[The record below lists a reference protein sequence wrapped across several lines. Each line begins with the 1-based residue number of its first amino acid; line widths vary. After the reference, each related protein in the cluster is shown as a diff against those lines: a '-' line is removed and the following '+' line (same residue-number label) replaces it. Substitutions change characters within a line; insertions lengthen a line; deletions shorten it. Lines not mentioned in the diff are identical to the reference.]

1 MDNIAA
7 TTSTTSSSSTSTTSS
22 NENNENPIAFTDL
35 EKEIEAL
42 SVVREIILAS
52 NSYIFI

>member
-7 TTSTTSSSSTSTTSS
+7 TTSTTSSTTSTTSS

-42 SVVREIILAS
+42 SVVREIIWLQTV
-52 NSYIFI
+52 I